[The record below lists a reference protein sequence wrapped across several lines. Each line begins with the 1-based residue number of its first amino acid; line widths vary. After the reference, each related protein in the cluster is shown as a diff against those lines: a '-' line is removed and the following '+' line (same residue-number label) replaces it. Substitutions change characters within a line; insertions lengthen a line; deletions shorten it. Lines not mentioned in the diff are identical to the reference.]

1 MTLKSSSRFE
11 WIFVEMVSMT
21 SLRRFINVMTV
32 TQKMVM
38 DARVSELSRQGTV
51 ENHSLTSEIDPIVN
65 LNAEMQSGILIIM
78 RTVTMGMKNLEMAEK
93 IIELLTVDSNESTM
107 HLSLVFDILTEEMEK
122 KTILQPSNN
131 VMMEIIWIVMGEIR
145 TE

>member
-11 WIFVEMVSMT
+11 WIFVEMVST
-21 SLRRFINVMTV
+21 KSLRRFINVMTV

-107 HLSLVFDILTEEMEK
+107 YLSLVFDILTEEMEK